1 MYSTGTKLEINK
13 DFVGIAEVC
22 GLYPRGQGN
31 YLEDHQQI
39 LINGFRIIIP
49 VSVMST
55 MFREVPAFTQII
67 EETVVVEEPVK
78 PVQPEVKTIKK
89 LTKKAY

>member
-1 MYSTGTKLEINK
+1 MFPSGTKLEINK

-22 GLYPRGQGN
+22 GLYPRGQSN

-39 LINGFRIIIP
+39 LINGFRITVP
-49 VSVMST
+49 VSVIST

-67 EETVVVEEPVK
+67 EETVIVEEAVQPVK
-78 PVQPEVKTIKK
+78 TEVKTVKK
-89 LTKKAY
+89 LSKKAY

>member
-1 MYSTGTKLEINK
+1 MFATGTRLEVNK
-13 DFVGIAEVC
+13 DFIGIAEVC
-22 GLYPRGQGN
+22 GLYPRGQGG

-39 LINGFRIIIP
+39 LINGFRITIP

-55 MFREVPAFTQII
+55 MFREVPAFTQIV
-67 EETVVVEEPVK
+67 EEVVVVDETPKAVA
-78 PVQPEVKTIKK
+78 PEVKTVKK